1 MKLSKYIE
9 LLQRTH
15 KYEGDL
21 EIVQSDVDNDMEI
34 EFYKKEYVGSIL
46 YFEDLDDF
54 YVQQVDVE
62 ELDEYPDA
70 VKAFCIN

>member
-9 LLQRTH
+9 LLQRTL

>member
-9 LLQRTH
+9 LLQRTL

-21 EIVQSDVDNDMEI
+21 EVVQSDVDDDMEI
-34 EFYKKEYVGSIL
+34 EFYKKEYAGGIL
-46 YFEDLDDF
+46 YFEDLDDL
-54 YVQQVDVE
+54 YVQQVGVE

-70 VKAFCIN
+70 VRAFCIN